1 MRILRDHTVAMMV
14 DIQERLLPHI
24 DRHELLEK
32 NCRILIQGLQHLNI
46 PLLVTEQYP
55 KGLGPTIASLQS
67 LLTTSLLVEKM
78 TFSCCEVDAVTA
90 QLRKW
95 NRKNVIVFGIESHVC
110 VLQTVLDLPG
120 LGYQPVVIED
130 CISSR
135 RASDKIT
142 ALGRIEQSGAVISSY
157 ESILFELC
165 RTAGTEEFKKISILV
180 K

>member
-1 MRILRDHTVAMMV
+1 MRILRNHTVAMVV
-14 DIQERLLPHI
+14 DIQERLFPHI
-24 DRHELLEK
+24 DRYELLEK

-67 LLTTSLLVEKM
+67 LLTESLPIEKL
-78 TFSCCEVDAVTA
+78 TFSCCGEEAVTA
-90 QLRKW
+90 QLGKW

-110 VLQTVLDLPG
+110 VLQTTLDLLE
-120 LGYQPVVIED
+120 LGYQPIVIED
-130 CISSR
+130 CTFSR
-135 RASDKIT
+135 KASDKHT
-142 ALGRIEQSGAVISSY
+142 AISRMEQSGALISTF

-165 RTAGTEEFKKISILV
+165 RTAGTEEFKGISRLV